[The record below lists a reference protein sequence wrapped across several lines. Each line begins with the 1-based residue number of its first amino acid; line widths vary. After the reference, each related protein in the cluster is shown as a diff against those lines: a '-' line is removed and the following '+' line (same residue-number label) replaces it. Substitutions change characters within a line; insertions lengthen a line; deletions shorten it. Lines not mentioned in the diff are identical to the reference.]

1 MMSRLIGFAGIA
13 VLVVSGVFALLGYT
27 KISYIFLA
35 VAAVDLIVARIYQPD
50 ESNDRRA
57 KQLKAVS
64 CFFILLGT
72 LFIYITGS
80 WIGIIAINS
89 GIIDLM
95 SGENSILKKQPQ
107 KQ

>member
-1 MMSRLIGFAGIA
+1 MSRLIGFAGIA

-27 KISYIFLA
+27 KISYFLLA
-35 VAAVDLIVARIYQPD
+35 VAAVDLMAARIYQPD
-50 ESNDRRA
+50 ESNDRRT

-72 LFIYITGS
+72 LLIYITGS
-80 WIGIIAINS
+80 WIGIIAIFS

-95 SGENSILKKQPQ
+95 SGKFSILKKQPQ
-107 KQ
+107 KR

>member
-1 MMSRLIGFAGIA
+1 MSRLVGFAGIA
-13 VLVVSGVFALLGYT
+13 VLVISGVFSLLGYT

-35 VAAVDLIVARIYQPD
+35 VAAVDLMVARIYQPD
-50 ESNDRRA
+50 ESNDRRT

-80 WIGIIAINS
+80 WIGIIAIFS

-95 SGENSILKKQPQ
+95 SGEFSILKKQRQ
-107 KQ
+107 KL

>member
-1 MMSRLIGFAGIA
+1 MSRLIGFAGIA

-57 KQLKAVS
+57 KQLKGMRT
-64 CFFILLGT
+64 FLGIFR
-72 LFIYITGS
+72 LAACDGV
-80 WIGIIAINS
+80 
-89 GIIDLM
+89 D
-95 SGENSILKKQPQ
+95 
-107 KQ
+107 